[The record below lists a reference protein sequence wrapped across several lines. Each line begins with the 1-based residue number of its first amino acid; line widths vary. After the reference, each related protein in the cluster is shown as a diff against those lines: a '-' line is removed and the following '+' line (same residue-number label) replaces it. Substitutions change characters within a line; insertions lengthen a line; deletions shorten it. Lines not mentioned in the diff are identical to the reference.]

1 MAHRDTKKKQPSS
14 QARGGPSDAAA
25 SPMWATAR
33 LAELFVW
40 QLMTGAAGLTVGVY
54 TVDLLLGCR
63 QTVLHTHATCHS
75 VNLSA
80 LT

>member
-1 MAHRDTKKKQPSS
+1 M
-14 QARGGPSDAAA
+14 
-25 SPMWATAR
+25 
-33 LAELFVW
+33 W